1 MRQHSS
7 VSVNE
12 RRRRVTITLLL
23 IAEVHGSDLGRST
36 GSQSLQENARI
47 VPWNTSEQR
56 DSFKTIITR
65 GPWPG

>member
-47 VPWNTSEQR
+47 VP
-56 DSFKTIITR
+56 
-65 GPWPG
+65 